1 MRMRLS
7 WILSLKFSKICSL
20 MRLISWPSSIFPQG
34 HTCPYF
40 LMNACP
46 EWIGWACT
54 GSSLSPFVS
63 NFCFNCYISCLRSLM
78 MFLYSLIWIET
89 NSLLVIALVFIFLA
103 RFAYFKLFIVS
114 SNCEDAGEMFEIITV
129 LQLPP
134 KLSFSSLVSFE
145 SL

>member
-1 MRMRLS
+1 
-7 WILSLKFSKICSL
+7 
-20 MRLISWPSSIFPQG
+20 
-34 HTCPYF
+34 
-40 LMNACP
+40 
-46 EWIGWACT
+46 
-54 GSSLSPFVS
+54 
-63 NFCFNCYISCLRSLM
+63 M

-89 NSLLVIALVFIFLA
+89 NYLLVIALVFIFLA

-114 SNCEDAGEMFEIITV
+114 SNCEEAGEMFEIITV